1 MSTIPIE
8 RLNSA
13 LEGRY
18 VVESELGEG
27 GMATVFLADDL
38 KHERKVALKV
48 LKPELAAVVGAERFL
63 SEIKVTAN
71 LQHPNILPLFDS
83 GEADSFLFYVM
94 PYVEGETLGDKL
106 ARERQLQV
114 DEAVKIAT
122 DLAEALDHAHRQ
134 KVVHRDIK
142 PANVLLRD
150 GRPLIAD
157 FGIALAVGAAGGTRL
172 TETGLSVGTPYYMS
186 PEQAT
191 GDQFV
196 GPASD
201 IYALAC
207 VLYEML
213 VGEPPFPGATAQAVL
228 GKIIAGELVSAT
240 KQRPSIPANID
251 AALRCAL
258 EKLPADRFT
267 SAQDFAR
274 ALGDPNFRHGGAAAG
289 IAGAGG
295 STWNRLTVAFA
306 GLAALFAAGFG
317 WSLTRS
323 EPPERVSRFSVLV
336 PEEQGFRVSRETFDL
351 SRDGSFIVYRG
362 NADSGAPQLWM
373 RRWDAL
379 DAVPIPDASVA
390 GDPAISPDGREVAV
404 NRQGALLVIPL
415 EGGVS
420 RTPTDTGVTCCPAW
434 SPDGD
439 WVYYMGAGNATMR
452 VAAVGG
458 EPEALTEPA
467 AGDVHAFA
475 HPLPGGRSVLY
486 SVLGEEA
493 ASNRIESVDLETGDV
508 KVLTRGTYP
517 RYSPTGHLLFVE
529 AAGSTLLA
537 APFDPNAVELTG
549 PAVPLVEGLLQH
561 PQGYQ
566 FFALSETGRLV
577 YRTGTTTTNGVT
589 VSWVDR
595 DGSFR
600 DVDSGW
606 LIPYGQNSTSLQ
618 LSPDDT
624 RLAISARGD
633 EGTVDI
639 YVKQLDDGPLTRLTF
654 EGTVNRWPAWSPD
667 GRTLTFVSNRAGQDD
682 LWSRRADGSGRAEL
696 VLDLDDPI
704 KEALYSPDGE
714 WLLFVLG
721 EGNFGGGIYGIRL
734 GVDSEP
740 IPLVASDNWGALEM
754 SLSPDG
760 RWLAYSSNRLGNDP
774 EADAWQVWVQP
785 FPDVDAGLWQV
796 SKARG
801 DEPIW
806 AHSGRE
812 IFFNTG
818 PTGGQ
823 TLSVADVSLAPTFA
837 VGQERELFPLNLSGF
852 INPNGHEAKLSRDD
866 QRFLEFREV
875 RPEGNQLIVVDNF
888 FEELKRVGN

>member
-1 MSTIPIE
+1 MGNLSNIPVD
-8 RLNSA
+8 RLNAA
-13 LEGRY
+13 LQGRY
-18 VVESELGEG
+18 TIEHEIGEG

-94 PYVEGETLGDKL
+94 PYVEGETLGGRL
-106 ARERQLQV
+106 AREQQLHV
-114 DEAVKIAT
+114 DEAVKITT

-142 PANVLLRD
+142 PANILLRD

-191 GDQFV
+191 GDQVV
-196 GPASD
+196 GPPSD
-201 IYALAC
+201 VYALAC

-228 GKIIAGELVSAT
+228 GKIISGELVSAT

-274 ALGDPNFRHGGAAAG
+274 ALGDPNFRHGGALAG
-289 IAGAGG
+289 VAGAGG
-295 STWNRLTVAFA
+295 SPWNRLTVTFA
-306 GLAALFAAGFG
+306 GLAALFSSGFG
-317 WSLTRS
+317 WSLTRA
-323 EPPERVSRFSVLV
+323 EPPEPVSRFSVVV
-336 PEEQGFRVSRETFDL
+336 PDEQAFRISRETFDV

-362 NADSGAPQLWM
+362 NADSGAAQLWL

-379 DAVPIPDASVA
+379 DATPIPDADVS

-404 NRQGALLVIPL
+404 NHQGAVRVIPL

-420 RTPTDTGVTCCPAW
+420 RTLTDAGAQCCPAW
-434 SPDGD
+434 SPDGE
-439 WVYYMGAGNATMR
+439 WIYYMGGSAVMR

-458 EPEALTEPA
+458 QPEALTEPD
-467 AGDVHAFA
+467 GDIHAFA

-486 SVLGEEA
+486 SVIEDEA
-493 ASNRIESVDLETGDV
+493 ASNRIEALDLETGEI
-508 KVLTRGTYP
+508 KVLTRGSYP

-529 AAGSTLLA
+529 AAGTTLLA
-537 APFDPNAVELTG
+537 APFDPKKVELTG
-549 PAVPLVEGLLQH
+549 PAVPLVEDLLQH
-561 PQGYQ
+561 PLQYQ

-577 YRTGTTTTNGVT
+577 YRTGTTTTSGVT

-600 DVDSGW
+600 DVDPGW
-606 LIPYGQNSTSLQ
+606 LVPFGSNSTSLQ

-654 EGTVNRWPAWSPD
+654 EGTVNKWPAWSPD
-667 GRTLTFVSNRAGQDD
+667 GQSLTFASNRAGQ
-682 LWSRRADGSGRAEL
+682 
-696 VLDLDDPI
+696 DDPI

-721 EGNFGGGIYGIRL
+721 EGNFGGGIYAIRL
-734 GVDSEP
+734 GEDSEP
-740 IPLVASDNWGALEM
+740 TPLVASDEWGALEM

-760 RWLAYSSNRLGNDP
+760 RWLAYSSNRLGDDP
-774 EADAWQVWVQP
+774 DADAWQVWVQP
-785 FPDVDAGLWQV
+785 FPDVDSGTWQV
-796 SKARG
+796 SRERG

-806 AHSGRE
+806 GHSGRE

-823 TLSVADVSLAPTFA
+823 TLSVVEVSLDPTFA
-837 VGQERELFPLNLSGF
+837 VGEERELFPLNTAGF
-852 INPNGHEAKLSRDD
+852 VNPNGHEGKLSRDD
-866 QRFLEFREV
+866 QRFLQFREI